1 MERLVLRPG
10 DPWRE
15 AAARAAAVLRA
26 GGVTLLPAEGVYGL
40 HALAENPAAVE
51 RLLAMKP
58 RAPEKGFIALIADPA
73 EIARWSEPSARADDL
88 AGAHWPGALT
98 IVLRAL
104 PSVPESMR
112 HPGGTVALRCPGSEF
127 LRAVVSASGGLVIST
142 SANEP
147 GDPAMVRPEG
157 PLLQRVDLVVDQGA
171 LSGTPSTVVAV
182 EGNDLRVV
190 REGAIRLPGRRT

>member
-1 MERLVLRPG
+1 
-10 DPWRE
+10 
-15 AAARAAAVLRA
+15 
-26 GGVTLLPAEGVYGL
+26 
-40 HALAENPAAVE
+40 
-51 RLLAMKP
+51 
-58 RAPEKGFIALIADPA
+58 
-73 EIARWSEPSARADDL
+73 
-88 AGAHWPGALT
+88 
-98 IVLRAL
+98 
-104 PSVPESMR
+104 MR

-171 LSGTPSTVVAV
+171 LFGTPSTVVAV